1 MKQIWIAILIMIAG
15 ASLHAQTGSIVR
27 GAGIVYTD
35 GPPNFDAHPKGA
47 WIAID
52 TTSGYYW
59 LWDKQAEDWVDGG
72 GLIQSTG
79 ATGAPSYTPDL
90 QHSRY
95 AVNAGDSIFHYRAG
109 SWRLASGALPDLS
122 AYLQW
127 GDTTTTIATKSD
139 LAGVDLSA
147 YPQRTELAD
156 TAAAIRGDFPV
167 NTDAQTLSF
176 SSPSLSISNGN
187 SVNLSAL
194 VSGYVT
200 GSGTTNELPYWATS
214 SSLGSLTT
222 TTYPN
227 LTELS
232 YVKGVTSAL
241 QTQLNAKHGGS
252 LTSGYIP
259 YSSAGGYGLA
269 NSGLYWDGT
278 RLMLNSTIGTS
289 AFYLLGQNTMNTLV
303 VQPHP
308 SVSSAYKTF
317 VVNSTIGTEQ
327 FSIGRNGN
335 INISNPPVTI
345 GSTKLT
351 STGYEVYSGATLV
364 GNVGQSTHFGG
375 GGAIG
380 ILGASGR
387 PVRIGGTGIGANM
400 DGPVTIKGPGSTSAT
415 FNGRGENSSNVATW
429 TSRDD
434 GLFTA
439 QKLSITSTTGPTW
452 TSGTGSPEGVVTAPV
467 GSIYSRTDGGAG
479 TSLYVK
485 ESGAGNTGWVGK

>member
-1 MKQIWIAILIMIAG
+1 MIAG

-156 TAAAIRGDFPV
+156 TAAAIRGDFPT

-194 VSGYVT
+194 VSGYIT
-200 GSGTTNELPYWATS
+200 GSGT
-214 SSLGSLTT
+214 
-222 TTYPN
+222 
-227 LTELS
+227 
-232 YVKGVTSAL
+232 
-241 QTQLNAKHGGS
+241 
-252 LTSGYIP
+252 SGYVP
-259 YSSAGGYGLA
+259 YFTGASSIG
-269 NSGLYWDGT
+269 NSGLYWDNANSRLGIGT
-278 RLMLNSTIGTS
+278 TAPALQSGGSGLHINASVNSEIKFTNSTTGTTAGDGTAFVASGNSFRINNREVGNLTLGTS
-289 AFYLLGQNTMNTLV
+289 NT
-303 VQPHP
+303 
-308 SVSSAYKTF
+308 S
-317 VVNSTIGTEQ
+317 
-327 FSIGRNGN
+327 R
-335 INISNPPVTI
+335 VTI
-345 GSTKLT
+345 L
-351 STGYEVYSGATLV
+351 SG
-364 GNVGQSTHFGG
+364 GNVG
-375 GGAIG
+375 IG
-380 ILGASGR
+380 QTFPTARLH
-387 PVRIGGTGIGANM
+387 
-400 DGPVTIKGPGSTSAT
+400 VTGPGSTSAT